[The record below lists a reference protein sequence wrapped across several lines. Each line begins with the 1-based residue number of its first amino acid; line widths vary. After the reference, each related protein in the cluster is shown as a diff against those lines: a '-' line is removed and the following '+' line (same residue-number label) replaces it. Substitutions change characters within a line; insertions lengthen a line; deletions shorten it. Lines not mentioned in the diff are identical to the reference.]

1 MVRIWLETIDM
12 SLSFIK
18 KNGAG
23 ERSAAPLIFFLSK
36 PSRVG
41 SPRSKPFFFVCSLV
55 YFWSFIFFLP
65 ISSLFIEFVFAFF
78 FYNFNIFVTNF

>member
-41 SPRSKPFFFVCSLV
+41 SPRSKPFFFCVH
-55 YFWSFIFFLP
+55 WFIFGHL
-65 ISSLFIEFVFAFF
+65 FF
-78 FYNFNIFVTNF
+78 FYQFHPYLLNLFLHFFFTISTYL